1 MPATFPPLKTGAVTQ
16 YPATKSTQYSS
27 FVLRFLDGSD
37 QRYRDYSAP
46 LRRWTIQLNM
56 LDEAEINA
64 LDQFFNSQQGRFETF
79 SFIDP
84 WTQSTIPSCRMEQ
97 DVLDYELSGEMRGST
112 SLVVVENRA

>member
-1 MPATFPPLKTGAVTQ
+1 MPATFPTLKTGAVTQ
-16 YPATKSTQYSS
+16 YPATKSTQYCS

-56 LDEAEINA
+56 LDEAELNA

-79 SFIDP
+79 TFIDP
-84 WTQSTIPSCRMEQ
+84 WTQSTIPSCSVEQ
-97 DVLDYELSGEMRGST
+97 DVLDYELSEEMRGST
-112 SLVVVENRA
+112 SLVVVENRV